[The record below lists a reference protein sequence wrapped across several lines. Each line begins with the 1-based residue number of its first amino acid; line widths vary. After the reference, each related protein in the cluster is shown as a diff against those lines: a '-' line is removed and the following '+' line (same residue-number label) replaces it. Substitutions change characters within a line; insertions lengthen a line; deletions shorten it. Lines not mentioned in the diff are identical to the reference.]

1 MQEKQTQKKVR
12 WSLRTQWIVVNHIFP
27 KLFTVF
33 WVRDI
38 GKKGIF
44 QWFYGFLFGETLDFS
59 CPKQLKRHW
68 VLRRGN
74 LTCNVILE
82 KRQFLHYCMQAPS
95 QSCLLFI
102 RSQNKHS
109 KPIFLGKRD
118 YCGKIGNL
126 WLFAPLSSSSVVD
139 VHLEIPLERSRREAS
154 LSQMTRAIQS
164 TSSLLFD
171 YDRLALNQK
180 AKLRN
185 TTPSYRSHIL
195 QDYRPAQMDTIRSN
209 YRAREGHLNF
219 SRFFRQ
225 KCRLIWL
232 LLQLQVGYKM
242 NYGPFWW
249 PS

>member
-1 MQEKQTQKKVR
+1 MEFTN
-12 WSLRTQWIVVNHIFP
+12 VVDCGEPHFSKTFYRLLGQGHRKER
-27 KLFTVF
+27 KLQMVL
-33 WVRDI
+33 W
-38 GKKGIF
+38 
-44 QWFYGFLFGETLDFS
+44 ETLDFS

-154 LSQMTRAIQS
+154 LSQMTRAI
-164 TSSLLFD
+164 
-171 YDRLALNQK
+171 
-180 AKLRN
+180 
-185 TTPSYRSHIL
+185 
-195 QDYRPAQMDTIRSN
+195 
-209 YRAREGHLNF
+209 
-219 SRFFRQ
+219 
-225 KCRLIWL
+225 
-232 LLQLQVGYKM
+232 
-242 NYGPFWW
+242 
-249 PS
+249 